1 MKITGVRTRIYE
13 AEMQRW
19 LGDANNPGGWR
30 RMTSVIVSIDTDEGI
45 SGISLGG
52 AGTISHIHGLVN
64 GLLVGKDP
72 RGVRGLWQKM
82 NDEVFKAGNRGIAG
96 DAVAS
101 IDVALWD
108 LKAKAN
114 NEPLWKTLG
123 ASEPRVRAYASGL
136 DMPLSDDDLRAFYE
150 RMAAKGVAAGKL
162 KVGLNR
168 DDDLRRIG
176 IMRDALATSG
186 KQPQLMIDSNEYWS
200 PKQAIAHIR
209 EIERHYELLW
219 AEEPARRWDY
229 RGLRKV
235 SQNVCTAVASGENLD
250 ELQEFTALIAN
261 EAVDVINLGGGA
273 GGITGML
280 QVADLAYA
288 FDLPIS
294 QMNCP
299 ANHLAHVAACLPN
312 HIHME
317 VLDAGRS
324 AAMIVDNHIEDGWII
339 LGDKPGLGIEFD
351 EAQLAPL
358 LVDQPSPAPRSGR
371 RVGAALYP
379 VPATPDELAHG

>member
-52 AGTISHIHGLVN
+52 VGAISHIHALVN
-64 GLLVGKDP
+64 GLLIGKDP

-96 DAVAS
+96 DAVAA

-136 DMPLSDDDLRAFYE
+136 DMPLSDDELRAFYE

-235 SQNVCTAVASGENLD
+235 SQSVCTAVASGENLD
-250 ELQEFTALIAN
+250 ELQEFTDLIAN
-261 EAVDVINLGGGA
+261 EAVDVINLGVGA

-339 LGDKPGLGIEFD
+339 LGNKPGLGIEFD

-371 RVGAALYP
+371 RVGAGLYQ
-379 VPATPDELAHG
+379 VPATPDELEHS